1 MALNKTEILNIAQS
15 FKKKLLLH
23 VCCANCVL
31 HPINILIEKFDITMF
46 YCNPNI
52 HPEEEYLKRL
62 ADVEKVSH
70 IKKIPLIKGD
80 YKNELEKWF
89 EITENLKEEPEGGR
103 RCVECFR
110 IRLEKTAS
118 YAVKNGFDIF
128 TTTLSISP
136 HKNQNIINEL
146 GRKISKE
153 TGISFFCA
161 DFKKLD
167 GFKKTIQLSK
177 ELDMYRQNYCGCIYS
192 KKK

>member
-1 MALNKTEILNIAQS
+1 MALNETDILNIVPA

-46 YCNPNI
+46 YYNPNI
-52 HPEEEYLKRL
+52 HPGEEYLKRF
-62 ADVEKVSH
+62 ADVEKVSEL
-70 IKKIPLIKGD
+70 KKIPLITGD
-80 YKNELEKWF
+80 YKNDLEKWF
-89 EITENLKEEPEGGR
+89 EITENLKDEPEGGR

-146 GRKISKE
+146 GIKICKE

-161 DFKKLD
+161 DFKKQD

-177 ELDMYRQNYCGCIYS
+177 ELNIYRQNYCGCIYS
-192 KKK
+192 IKK